1 MDQWNA
7 KELKAYIEKNGG
19 SYEDCVEKSDFLARA
34 KAIAEKVV
42 CFPPRKFLAVGGR
55 ECK

>member
-19 SYEDCVEKSDFLARA
+19 SYVDCVEKSDFLARA
-34 KAIAEKVV
+34 KAIAEKVRFWV
-42 CFPPRKFLAVGGR
+42 LDRALHNFV
-55 ECK
+55 